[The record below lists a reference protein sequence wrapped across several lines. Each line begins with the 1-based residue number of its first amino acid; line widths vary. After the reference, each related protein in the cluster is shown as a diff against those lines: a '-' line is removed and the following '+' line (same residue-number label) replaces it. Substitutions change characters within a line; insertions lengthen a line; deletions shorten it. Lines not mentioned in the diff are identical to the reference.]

1 MVYPDLRNP
10 VATVFRMSHSRSARE
25 RGFTVIELIVVT
37 GIFVI
42 VTAIVLA
49 SNNRF
54 GGRILL
60 QNLAYDIAL
69 TVRQAQ
75 VYGISVR
82 QFAGG
87 NFSAGYA
94 MYFGGSPTTY
104 VLFADAGTPD
114 GLFNAAESETVESTE
129 IARGYFISKLCAPA
143 GIDTDCTQGTAVN
156 RLDILFKRPEPDAC
170 ISAGGVSA
178 INEDGSC
185 AGGKESGRIVVE
197 SPRGDKM
204 SIVVEATG
212 QISIQ

>member
-1 MVYPDLRNP
+1 
-10 VATVFRMSHSRSARE
+10 MSHSRSARE

-69 TVRQAQ
+69 SVRQAQ

-82 QFAGG
+82 QFGTG
-87 NFSAGYA
+87 EDSFSSGYA
-94 MYFGGSPTTY
+94 MYFGSSPTTY
-104 VLFADAGTPD
+104 VLFADSISPRNGLYDCPD
-114 GLFNAAESETVESTE
+114 PLNPTSSTCETVESTE

-143 GIDTDCTQGTAVN
+143 GNDSECTEGTVVG

-170 ISAGGVSA
+170 IAVGGDTALNS
-178 INEDGSC
+178 
-185 AGGKESGRIVVE
+185 SGICTRGAANARIVVS

-204 SIVVEATG
+204 SILVEKTG
-212 QISIQ
+212 QIAIETN